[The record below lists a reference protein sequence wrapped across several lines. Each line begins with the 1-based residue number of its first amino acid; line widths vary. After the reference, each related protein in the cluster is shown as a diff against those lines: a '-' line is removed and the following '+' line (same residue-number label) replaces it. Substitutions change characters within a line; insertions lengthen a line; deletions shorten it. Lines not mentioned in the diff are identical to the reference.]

1 MTAVLQ
7 AIDSV
12 TTWGW
17 FQSVWFLPDNA
28 LLWWCKAIV
37 SWFATIFIR
46 VAQWMLRSVPVFW
59 AFVGDRKLIRLQQ
72 CSLQSVYLHM
82 VMFVCL
88 LVVVFMVFLLLLWLF
103 LADNKHLEIC
113 IYYTYQ
119 HIIWYFCT
127 VCTCIH
133 LDSIQ
138 IGPEQVSRSRNLQ
151 TMSGPAQIMYEPAVC
166 QQCQNLC
173 KFPENRHA
181 FFCRWIFVKPA
192 QTVFTW
198 GDNRVWREANQHLS
212 LEVCNLC
219 QNSHWA
225 M

>member
-1 MTAVLQ
+1 MVFTWQCTPVVVQSDRFLICHDIYTCGTVDAAFSTSFLGICWWQKV
-7 AIDSV
+7 DS
-12 TTWGW
+12 TPT
-17 FQSVWFLPDNA
+17 
-28 LLWWCKAIV
+28 
-37 SWFATIFIR
+37 
-46 VAQWMLRSVPVFW
+46 VFP
-59 AFVGDRKLIRLQQ
+59 AKCLSSH
-72 CSLQSVYLHM
+72 CH
-82 VMFVCL
+82 VCL
-88 LVVVFMVFLLLLWLF
+88 LVFMVFLLLLWLF

-219 QNSHWA
+219 QNSRK
-225 M
+225 